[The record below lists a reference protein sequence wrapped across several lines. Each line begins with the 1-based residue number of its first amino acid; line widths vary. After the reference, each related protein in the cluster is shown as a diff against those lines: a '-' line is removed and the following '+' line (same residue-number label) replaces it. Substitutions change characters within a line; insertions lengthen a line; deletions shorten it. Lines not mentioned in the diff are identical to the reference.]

1 MPAVSEGFRTFLGHA
16 FRLFPLRVE
25 TGLRIFGNPDE
36 NSPVFVTA
44 NYDLTVKRVSKYL
57 KQMDCY
63 LLVAQSGGV
72 NVWCAAAA
80 EAFTAHSIIS
90 VIETSR
96 IANRVNHRKL
106 ILPAFSAPGI
116 NTRIIAEETG
126 WQCQFGPVYAKDI
139 PAYVRSG
146 FQKTEIMQRVKYD
159 LLDRFDIALGCT
171 LPFYFLIL
179 AFLLIFKQD
188 WLFEFHVIS
197 FPLFFLMHGLQPY
210 LPSKYGW
217 GKILSMEIAI
227 AAIFLIYLL
236 SSGGGSAYV
245 NGCFTWALIVTFLM
259 GIDFA
264 GFAPNM
270 KGEADEVL
278 IRLGVRKLW
287 IFALK
292 GTEKGDFMVGAKKIH
307 LDHEKCIA
315 CGLCFEI
322 CPMGLYSKD
331 NDQKAYRV
339 DASRCTA
346 CKACVVQCPT
356 GAISLKESINIGET
370 GVN

>member
-1 MPAVSEGFRTFLGHA
+1 MMPVVRDGVRTFLGHA
-16 FRLFPLRVE
+16 FRLFPLRAE
-25 TGLRIFGNPDE
+25 TGLRIFGSPDE

-44 NYDLTVKRVSKYL
+44 NYDLTVKRVAKYL

-80 EAFTAHSIIS
+80 EAFTEHSVIS

-96 IANRVNHRKL
+96 IANRVKHRRL
-106 ILPAFSAPGI
+106 ILPALSAPGI
-116 NTRIIAEETG
+116 NTGAIEKETG
-126 WQCQFGPVYAKDI
+126 WHCQFGPVYAKDI
-139 PAYVRSG
+139 PEYVRSG
-146 FQKTEIMQRVKYD
+146 FKKIEAMQRVKYD
-159 LLDRFDIALGCT
+159 ILDRFDIALGCT

-179 AFLLIFKQD
+179 AFLLIFKRD
-188 WLFEFHVIS
+188 WLFEFHAVS
-197 FPLFFLMHGLQPY
+197 FPLFFIMHGFQPY

-217 GKILSMEIAI
+217 GKILSLEVAI
-227 AAIFLIYLL
+227 AAAFLIYLL
-236 SSGGGSAYV
+236 SSWGGSPYV
-245 NGCFTWALIVTFLM
+245 NGLFIWAVIVTFLM

-264 GFAPNM
+264 GFSPNM

-292 GTEKGDFMVGAKKIH
+292 GTEKGAFMVGEKRIR
-307 LDHEKCIA
+307 LDPTKCIG

-331 NDQKAYRV
+331 NDQKACSIDV
-339 DASRCTA
+339 SRCTA
-346 CKACVVQCPT
+346 CKACVSQCAT
-356 GAISLKESINIGET
+356 GAISLVASG
-370 GVN
+370 